1 MADKSGVVLDDPK
14 INVKLKLAGLWTSTM
29 FLYVYGDFFGLFQPG
44 EVVKLFKGEIPN
56 MGPSTQGLVLFCA
69 IAVAIPALMIVLS
82 LVLKPALNR
91 WLNIVLGLVYTL
103 FMLVTMPGAWWF
115 YLFLGVVEI
124 ILTLAIVW
132 VAWTWPRQG
141 SPEGG

>member
-1 MADKSGVVLDDPK
+1 MADRRGAGLEDPK

-44 EVVKLFKGEIPN
+44 EVQKLYDGKIPG

-69 IAVAIPALMIVLS
+69 IAVATPALMIVLS
-82 LVLKPALNR
+82 LVMKPVLNR
-91 WLNIVLGLVYTL
+91 WVNIVLGLVYTL

-124 ILTLAIVW
+124 VLTLAIVW

-141 SPEGG
+141 SVGGG

>member
-1 MADKSGVVLDDPK
+1 MADRRGAALEDPK

-44 EVVKLFKGEIPN
+44 EVVKLFNGEIPN

-69 IAVAIPALMIVLS
+69 IAVAIPALMIALS
-82 LVLKPALNR
+82 LTLKPALNR
-91 WLNIVLGLVYTL
+91 WVNIVLGLVYTL

-124 ILTLAIVW
+124 VLTLAIVW
-132 VAWTWPRQG
+132 VAWTWPRQ
-141 SPEGG
+141 